1 MPFVVS
7 SRKYGFLWN
16 NPSLGRVEFAKN
28 MTRWT
33 SQGTQQID
41 FYITAG
47 DSYADILENYTSVT
61 GRAPKFPEWASGFW
75 QCKLRYHTQDE
86 VLELAKEF
94 KKRDL
99 PVSVIVIDYYHWK
112 NFGDWKA
119 DPNCWPDLA
128 GLAKTLK
135 EMGIKLMIS
144 PWTLLAPEGE
154 NYEWMQKNNAFTFRP
169 DMDNDDPSISNNIT
183 NF

>member
-1 MPFVVS
+1 M
-7 SRKYGFLWN
+7 
-16 NPSLGRVEFAKN
+16 
-28 MTRWT
+28 
-33 SQGTQQID
+33 
-41 FYITAG
+41 
-47 DSYADILENYTSVT
+47 
-61 GRAPKFPEWASGFW
+61 
-75 QCKLRYHTQDE
+75 
-86 VLELAKEF
+86 LELAKEF
-94 KKRDL
+94 KRREL

-119 DPNCWPDLA
+119 DKNCWPDLA

-169 DMDNDDPSISNNIT
+169 DMDNDDPIFFDKQILRQYDPT
-183 NF
+183 NPVAATRIKEAWKRN